1 MNSKSD
7 AVPYGY
13 IGSKYIRNAFQ
24 KHPKAFDDIQIHIL
38 RVLSVPSQRKV
49 HYTRIFIQFII
60 FFRPINF
67 DPAGFHTFSITLSFR
82 IYYTLHKY
90 VYNYIVT
97 KTPNI
102 TNLFP
107 DLTTS
112 SLCYMIIIFCC
123 YFLILNFFFFF
134 LHFLLSWVI
143 VTSSLLNWCDFYW
156 FLH

>member
-1 MNSKSD
+1 MIFRYTHIKSAVGSQSKKG
-7 AVPYGY
+7 A
-13 IGSKYIRNAFQ
+13 
-24 KHPKAFDDIQIHIL
+24 L
-38 RVLSVPSQRKV
+38 
-49 HYTRIFIQFII
+49 YTIFIQFII

-123 YFLILNFFFFF
+123 YFLILIFYYFF
-134 LHFLLSWVI
+134 LLFVSVELSY
-143 VTSSLLNWCDFYW
+143 CD
-156 FLH
+156 LKSHELM